1 MFGRGKKPEPV
12 PADTVSGPDYDRLMR
27 GVYKMVSCH
36 RDSDAVCLLMD
47 AYDYLQT
54 PTAEFEKL
62 FAHVEQWGPSR
73 TLLCLGRLVIYRLER
88 EKRHDRVI
96 ACIDRCQQVNPK
108 FLLPELAR
116 VTFYAR
122 QAIERGRFEMAKNLL
137 ADYETRYGG
146 LVGGGECERLLQL
159 IEPDIDVSGFFR

>member
-1 MFGRGKKPEPV
+1 
-12 PADTVSGPDYDRLMR
+12 
-27 GVYKMVSCH
+27 MVSCH
-36 RDSDAVCLLMD
+36 RDSDAVYLLMD

-54 PTAEFEKL
+54 PTPELEKL
-62 FAHVEQWGPSR
+62 FRHVEQWGPSR
-73 TLLCLGRLVIYRLER
+73 TLLCLGRLLIYRLER

-96 ACIDRCQQVNPK
+96 ACIEKCQRINPQ

-122 QAIERGRFEMAKNLL
+122 QAIERGKFEMAKNLL
-137 ADYETRYGG
+137 AEYETRYGN